1 MKFVAICVRDAA
13 AETFGPPFFVPNAA
27 VGVRNF
33 SNEVNRID
41 EKNPLFTNP
50 EHFDLYQVGM
60 FDDQTGFF
68 TPEAVEGN
76 LRPKVL
82 ARGQDLKKVL
92 N

>member
-1 MKFVAICVRDAA
+1 
-13 AETFGPPFFVPNAA
+13 
-27 VGVRNF
+27 
-33 SNEVNRID
+33 
-41 EKNPLFTNP
+41 
-50 EHFDLYQVGM
+50 M